1 MEISVNSEWLDM
13 PLDAA
18 VSMHW
23 SGQRFSNVF
32 ADEFS
37 TDFELPRTAK
47 NIRLLDVWSVLARQG
62 EPFGNMV
69 PCLAVMRGWQGDGA
83 LSIDGMTADGIKV
96 TLYARGLPESLKGDL
111 RDIVT
116 DTNETIIDF
125 TTTQLEQSGSVEA
138 VNRTLYADRVAVV
151 RPNVRVQWLL
161 SQIAG
166 KTGVA
171 MPTVDADMRIVA
183 TRQVVCPQNTV
194 QLIEWTVTNAT
205 TYEISRSGQHITNE
219 IDSENRWLR
228 MNRAATLALS
238 LYWSTSAGATGAFAR
253 LQISSNGGVN
263 WANIRDFTLDSS
275 SSQPASVTVA
285 LQDSDIWR
293 IIFVGWAGSMI
304 AVCKY
309 SNYDVFADDYNTAL
323 KYDRNGNY
331 TLPFWVGEK
340 ASFVYFGT
348 IANLP
353 TFTVRQLLSSL
364 AWQSGQRIEVQPSA
378 VTLSPATRSAEIEG
392 EISAVNFACSALGQR
407 TVVEAANGDTLA
419 EVQIPNASL
428 ESVKT
433 VHKSIF
439 AKLQSVDASN
449 YAYIHLYDLDESGAA
464 VPVTFEGVALAR
476 AVAFVSGTLSGTVR
490 LVPYAAWSTLGLD
503 ELHRVC
509 EVQGVTDADI
519 SALDFVTLHGYRLM
533 LIDGDRDELSG
544 LITFKSLLI

>member
-13 PLDAA
+13 PQDAA

-23 SGQRFSNVF
+23 SGQRFSDVF

-47 NIRLLDVWSVLARQG
+47 NIRLLNVWSVLSRSG

-96 TLYARGLPESLKGDL
+96 TLYARGLPDSVKGDL

-125 TTTQLEQSGSVEA
+125 TTTQLEQSGSAEA
-138 VNRTLYADRVAVV
+138 VNRTLYADRVAIV

-161 SQIAG
+161 SQIASN
-166 KTGVA
+166 TGIM

-183 TRQVVCPQNTV
+183 TRQVVCPQNAV
-194 QLIEWTVTNAT
+194 QVLDATWGDTSGEWLRT
-205 TYEISRSGQHITNE
+205 GQHITNE
-219 IDSENRWLR
+219 VSSEGVTVQ
-228 MNRAATLALS
+228 MNRAATVQVSAWVHTAIVS
-238 LYWSTSAGATGAFAR
+238 GTAVVAIQASEDGSTWTTR
-253 LQISSNGGVN
+253 LLQSGGVGTTTHTTIQMSTTAN
-263 WANIRDFTLDSS
+263 TQWRIQCSGWQGRIVLVCRWANYT
-275 SSQPASVTVA
+275 VT
-285 LQDSDIWR
+285 
-293 IIFVGWAGSMI
+293 
-304 AVCKY
+304 
-309 SNYDVFADDYNTAL
+309 ADDYDTAL

-331 TLPFWVGEK
+331 SLPSWVGES

-378 VTLSPATRSAEIEG
+378 VILSPATRSAEIEG

-476 AVAFVSGTLSGTVR
+476 AVAFISGTLSGTVR
-490 LVPYAAWSTLGLD
+490 LVPYAEWSTLGLD

-533 LIDGDRDELSG
+533 LIEGDRDELSG
-544 LITFKSLLI
+544 LTTFKSLLI

>member
-23 SGQRFSNVF
+23 SGQRFSDVF

-62 EPFGNMV
+62 EPFGNKV
-69 PCLAVMRGWQGDGA
+69 PCVAVMRGWQGDGA

-125 TTTQLEQSGSVEA
+125 TTTQIEQSGSADA

-183 TRQVVCPQNTV
+183 TRQVVCPQNAV
-194 QLIEWTVTNAT
+194 QVLDATWGDTSGEWL
-205 TYEISRSGQHITNE
+205 RSGQHITNE
-219 IDSENRWLR
+219 VSSEGMTVQ
-228 MNRAATLALS
+228 MNRAATVQVSAWVHTAIVS
-238 LYWSTSAGATGAFAR
+238 GSAVVAIQASEDGSTWSTR
-253 LQISSNGGVN
+253 LLQSGGVGTTTHTTIQMSTTAN
-263 WANIRDFTLDSS
+263 TQWRIQCSGWQGRIVLVCRWANYTIT
-275 SSQPASVTVA
+275 
-285 LQDSDIWR
+285 
-293 IIFVGWAGSMI
+293 
-304 AVCKY
+304 
-309 SNYDVFADDYNTAL
+309 ADDYNTAL

-331 TLPFWVGEK
+331 SLPSWVGEK

-490 LVPYAAWSTLGLD
+490 LVPYAEWSTLGLE
-503 ELHRVC
+503 ELRRVC

-533 LIDGDRDELSG
+533 LVEGDRDELSG
-544 LITFKSLLI
+544 LTTFKSLLI

>member
-13 PLDAA
+13 PQDAA

-23 SGQRFSNVF
+23 SGQRFSVVF

-83 LSIDGMTADGIKV
+83 LSIDGMTADDIKV

-116 DTNETIIDF
+116 DTAETIIDF
-125 TTTQLEQSGSVEA
+125 TTTQLEQSGSVKA

-161 SQIAG
+161 SLIASN
-166 KTGVA
+166 TGIT

-194 QLIEWTVTNAT
+194 QVLDATWGDTSGEWT
-205 TYEISRSGQHITNE
+205 RSGQHITNE
-219 IDSENRWLR
+219 VGSEGVTVQ
-228 MNRAATLALS
+228 MNRAATVQVSAWVHTAIVS
-238 LYWSTSAGATGAFAR
+238 GTAVVAIQASEDGSTWTTR
-253 LQISSNGGVN
+253 LLQSGGVGTTTHTTIQMSTTAN
-263 WANIRDFTLDSS
+263 TQWRIQCSGWQGRIVLVCRWANYTIT
-275 SSQPASVTVA
+275 
-285 LQDSDIWR
+285 
-293 IIFVGWAGSMI
+293 
-304 AVCKY
+304 
-309 SNYDVFADDYNTAL
+309 ADDYDTAL

-331 TLPFWVGEK
+331 SLPSWVGES

-364 AWQSGQRIEVQPSA
+364 AWQSGQRLDVQPSA

-476 AVAFVSGTLSGTVR
+476 AVAFVSGALSGTVR
-490 LVPYAAWSTLGLD
+490 LVPYAEWSMLGLD
-503 ELHRVC
+503 ELSRVC
-509 EVQGVTDADI
+509 EVQGVTEADI

-544 LITFKSLLI
+544 LTTFKSLLI

>member
-23 SGQRFSNVF
+23 SGQRFSDVF

-47 NIRLLDVWSVLARQG
+47 NIRLLDVWSVLSRSG

-116 DTNETIIDF
+116 DTAETIIDF
-125 TTTQLEQSGSVEA
+125 TTTQLEQSGSADA
-138 VNRTLYADRVAVV
+138 VNRTLYADRVAIV

-161 SQIAG
+161 SLIASN
-166 KTGVA
+166 TGIT

-194 QLIEWTVTNAT
+194 QVLDATWGDTSGEWT
-205 TYEISRSGQHITNE
+205 RSGQHITNE
-219 IDSENRWLR
+219 VGSEGVTVQ
-228 MNRAATLALS
+228 MNRAATVQVSAWVHTAIVS
-238 LYWSTSAGATGAFAR
+238 GTAVVAIQASEDGSTWTTR
-253 LQISSNGGVN
+253 LLQSGGVGTTTHTTIQMSTTAN
-263 WANIRDFTLDSS
+263 TQWRIQCSGWQGRIVLVCRWANYTIT
-275 SSQPASVTVA
+275 
-285 LQDSDIWR
+285 
-293 IIFVGWAGSMI
+293 
-304 AVCKY
+304 
-309 SNYDVFADDYNTAL
+309 ADDYDTAL

-331 TLPFWVGEK
+331 SLPSWVGER

-364 AWQSGQRIEVQPSA
+364 AWQSGQRLDVQPSA

-490 LVPYAAWSTLGLD
+490 LVPYAEWSTLGLD
-503 ELHRVC
+503 ELRRVC
-509 EVQGVTDADI
+509 EVQGVTEADI

-544 LITFKSLLI
+544 LTTFKSLLI

>member
-18 VSMHW
+18 ASMHW
-23 SGQRFSNVF
+23 SGQRFSDVF

-69 PCLAVMRGWQGDGA
+69 PCVAVMRGWQGDGA

-125 TTTQLEQSGSVEA
+125 TTTQLEQSGSADA

-151 RPNVRVQWLL
+151 RPNVRVQWIL
-161 SQIAG
+161 SQIAD

-183 TRQVVCPQNTV
+183 TRQVVCPQNAV
-194 QLIEWTVTNAT
+194 QVFDATWGDTSGEWLRT
-205 TYEISRSGQHITNE
+205 GQHITNE
-219 IDSENRWLR
+219 VSSEGVTVQ
-228 MNRAATLALS
+228 MNRAATVQVSAWVHTAIVS
-238 LYWSTSAGATGAFAR
+238 GTAVVAIQASEDGSTWMTR
-253 LQISSNGGVN
+253 LLQSGGVGTTTHTTIQMSTTAN
-263 WANIRDFTLDSS
+263 TQWRIQCSGWQGRIVLVCRWANYTIT
-275 SSQPASVTVA
+275 
-285 LQDSDIWR
+285 
-293 IIFVGWAGSMI
+293 
-304 AVCKY
+304 
-309 SNYDVFADDYNTAL
+309 ADDYDTAL

-331 TLPFWVGEK
+331 TLPSWVGEK

-476 AVAFVSGTLSGTVR
+476 AVAFSSGTLSGTVR

-533 LIDGDRDELSG
+533 LIEGDRDELSG
-544 LITFKSLLI
+544 LTNFKSLLI

>member
-13 PLDAA
+13 PQDAA

-23 SGQRFSNVF
+23 SGQRFSDVF

-83 LSIDGMTADGIKV
+83 LSIDGMTADDIKV

-116 DTNETIIDF
+116 DTAETIIDF
-125 TTTQLEQSGSVEA
+125 TTTQLEQSGSVKA

-161 SQIAG
+161 SLIASN
-166 KTGVA
+166 TGIT

-194 QLIEWTVTNAT
+194 QVLDATWGDTSGEWT
-205 TYEISRSGQHITNE
+205 RSGQHITNE
-219 IDSENRWLR
+219 VGSEGVTVQ
-228 MNRAATLALS
+228 MNRAATVQVSAWVHTAIVS
-238 LYWSTSAGATGAFAR
+238 GTAVVAIQASEDGSTWTTR
-253 LQISSNGGVN
+253 LLQSGGVGTTTHTTIQMSTTAN
-263 WANIRDFTLDSS
+263 TQWRIQCSGWQGRIVLVCRWANYTIT
-275 SSQPASVTVA
+275 
-285 LQDSDIWR
+285 
-293 IIFVGWAGSMI
+293 
-304 AVCKY
+304 
-309 SNYDVFADDYNTAL
+309 ADDYDTAL

-331 TLPFWVGEK
+331 SLPSWVGES

-364 AWQSGQRIEVQPSA
+364 AWQSGQRLDVQPSA

-476 AVAFVSGTLSGTVR
+476 AVAFVSGALSGTVR
-490 LVPYAAWSTLGLD
+490 LVPYAEWSMLGLD
-503 ELHRVC
+503 ELSRVC
-509 EVQGVTDADI
+509 EVQGVTEADI

-544 LITFKSLLI
+544 LTTFKSLLI